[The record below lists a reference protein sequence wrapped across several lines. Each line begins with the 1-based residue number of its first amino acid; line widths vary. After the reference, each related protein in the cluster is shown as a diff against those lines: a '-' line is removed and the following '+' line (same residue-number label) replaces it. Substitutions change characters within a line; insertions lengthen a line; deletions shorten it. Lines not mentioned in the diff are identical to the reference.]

1 MSHFWS
7 SNTKKSYIEPKRE
20 FQAIGITDF
29 VQPFLIQSMTKPS
42 FQSISSQTVKK
53 ILKNG
58 TIKTENHY
66 KNDYQLNS
74 IDMTIIDAYDLEVQD
89 NLLNSLNKSQTMFDL
104 LTAGGWTL
112 QSNERSRGILTA
124 TKELLRFPN
133 FQILELTPH
142 ARSSTK
148 RKASAIA
155 SAVTDVVGDLL
166 SGDFSLGTAAETAS
180 TAVNFLGENVAGV
193 WTISRPVITG
203 VNFGDFNYNGDSI
216 TTIKVSLAYN
226 NFKYEKSFV

>member
-1 MSHFWS
+1 MYNDSDDLAHPQRVEIVQQCFEDCDI
-7 SNTKKSYIEPKRE
+7 NHLNHSYSFNEGFKRIER
-20 FQAIGITDF
+20 AT
-29 VQPFLIQSMTKPS
+29 
-42 FQSISSQTVKK
+42 TV
-53 ILKNG
+53 
-58 TIKTENHY
+58 E
-66 KNDYQLNS
+66 
-74 IDMTIIDAYDLEVQD
+74 
-89 NLLNSLNKSQTMFDL
+89 SQTMFDL